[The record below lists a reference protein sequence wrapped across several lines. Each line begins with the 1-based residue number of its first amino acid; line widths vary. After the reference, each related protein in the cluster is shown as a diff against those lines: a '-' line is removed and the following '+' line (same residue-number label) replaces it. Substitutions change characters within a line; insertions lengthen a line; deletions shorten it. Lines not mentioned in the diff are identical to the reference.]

1 MNSNVFFVFMQNHTK
16 NNQIVLKT
24 VKFHDFHEIFRES
37 DRNFQNFIKIN
48 GSYDLLLDLAKTQRI
63 LDTPPSK
70 PPAS

>member
-1 MNSNVFFVFMQNHTK
+1 M
-16 NNQIVLKT
+16 VLKT
-24 VKFHDFHEIFRES
+24 VKFHDFHENFWES

>member
-1 MNSNVFFVFMQNHTK
+1 MHSNVFCFHAKSHK
-16 NNQIVLKT
+16 NNQMVLKT
-24 VKFHDFHEIFRES
+24 VKFHDFHELYWQS

-48 GSYDLLLDLAKTQRI
+48 GSYDLLLDLVKTQRI